1 MLRRAGNDCLAY
13 ITSHILMWILLSVT
27 TTVTAQQKSATHK
40 NFPLQTTIYLHLP
53 DHHDTAFQSVE
64 GGQSYHDNS
73 ETSNKRAAKMY
84 APFAGNQSEPAKK
97 YSIEGIITLTI
108 QTTPTTCGYSNGSIV
123 ITAAGGIAP
132 YLFSATIAGSTFTQN
147 TGNFQ
152 NLTAG
157 SYQFTI
163 TDANGQ
169 TVTTVVDL
177 SNTFAP
183 PSVSIS
189 AYMNPSGCATFDGG
203 LTLSASGGAPPYSY
217 SLDNSNYQ
225 SSNVF
230 TGLSQGLYLAFARD
244 ANGCIRQT
252 YGNFLSGS
260 NNACFGVGLSYS
272 YYSCN
277 NNGIITIP
285 QIVFG
290 VPPYQYSLDGMNYQ
304 DDNNFYNLGSGFQ
317 HVYLKDAAGVV
328 NVYTITIFQYCA
340 IDISATV
347 TDASCGSNDGQ
358 LMASAANG
366 AAPYTYSLDG
376 VNFQNS
382 NTFTGL
388 APGNY
393 TLTVKDVNGETVSV
407 DEFIGNGCPTVTAIA
422 ADETCSQKNGTIVS
436 TGAGGSMP
444 YKFSIDG
451 INFQNSSTFTGLAAG
466 SYTITIKDAAGFTST
481 APVTVNGNCLL
492 VNINIA
498 NAVCSKINGSISLSA
513 TNGAAPYRFSIDG
526 INFQDGNLFTGLAAG
541 DYTISVKDA
550 TNAQKDSL
558 VTITDNPAPKISL
571 AVIQASCTNTNGSLN
586 ITATGGT
593 APLQYSTDGINFQN
607 NNVFNNLDSG
617 VYVGYVQDA
626 NGCIGTD
633 TVHLTALPTP
643 VVFIGNDTSLCNGQ
657 AITLAAP
664 QAPGYAF
671 LWQDNSTAYN
681 NVVTRPGTYYVRAT
695 NQFNCSA
702 SDTISIIYKS
712 LPVIS
717 LGSDTSICSTQH
729 LLLNASYPQS
739 AYLWQDG
746 STSANFDVLQAGRY
760 AVRVTNS
767 CGVTSASI
775 MVSLKKC
782 ACKFY
787 IPTAFTPDKDGKN
800 DIFKPGYQCL
810 FSNYEMK
817 LYNRFGQLMFSSLDP
832 ATGWD
837 GSFKNKQQPI
847 GVYVYEVLYKDNI
860 TGKSEHIKGTV
871 TLLR

>member
-1 MLRRAGNDCLAY
+1 MLRRAGNDRLAY
-13 ITSHILMWILLSVT
+13 ITSHIVIWILLSVT
-27 TTVTAQQKSATHK
+27 ATVTAQQKSDPPK

-53 DHHDTAFQSVE
+53 DHHDTAFQSA
-64 GGQSYHDNS
+64 GGSQVSH
-73 ETSNKRAAKMY
+73 SNHNLNNQWTAKIH
-84 APFAGNQSEPAKK
+84 APFAGNKSEPAKK
-97 YSIEGIITLTI
+97 YSIDGIITLTI
-108 QTTPTTCGYSNGSIV
+108 QTTPTTCGYSNGSII
-123 ITAAGGIAP
+123 ITAAGGTAP

-157 SYQFTI
+157 SYQFDI

-169 TVTTVVDL
+169 TASTVVDL
-177 SNTFAP
+177 PNTFAP
-183 PSVSIS
+183 PSVSIG
-189 AYMNPSGCATFDGG
+189 AYLNPSGCATFDGG
-203 LTLSASGGAPPYSY
+203 LTLTASGGTPPYSY
-217 SLDNSNYQ
+217 SLDNANYQ
-225 SSNVF
+225 TSNVF

-252 YGNFLSGS
+252 FGNFLSG
-260 NNACFGVGLSYS
+260 NNSACFGVGLTYS

-285 QIVFG
+285 QVAFG

-340 IDISATV
+340 LDISATV
-347 TDASCGSNDGQ
+347 TDASCGSNNGQ
-358 LMASAANG
+358 LTASAASG

-393 TLTVKDVNGETVSV
+393 TLTVKDVNGETASV
-407 DEFIGNGCPTVTAIA
+407 DAFIATGCPTVTAIA
-422 ADETCSQKNGTIVS
+422 TDETCSQKNGTIVS
-436 TGAGGSMP
+436 TGAGGTLP
-444 YKFSIDG
+444 YRFSIDG
-451 INFQNSSTFTGLAAG
+451 INFQNSNTFTGLAAG

-481 APVTVNGNCLL
+481 TPVTVNGNCLL
-492 VNINIA
+492 VNINIT
-498 NAVCSKINGSISLSA
+498 NAICSNSNGSISISA
-513 TNGAAPYRFSIDG
+513 TNGTAPYQFSIDG

-541 DYTISVKDA
+541 DYTISIKDA
-550 TNAQKDSL
+550 TNAQKDSV
-558 VTITDNPAPKISL
+558 VTITDTPAPKASL
-571 AVIQASCTNTNGSLN
+571 AVTQASCTNTNGS
-586 ITATGGT
+586 ITITGTGGT
-593 APLQYSTDGINFQN
+593 APLQYSIDGLNFQN
-607 NNVFNNLDSG
+607 NNVFNSLDSG
-617 VYVGYVQDA
+617 IYVGYVQDA
-626 NGCIGTD
+626 NGCTGTD
-633 TVHLTALPTP
+633 TIQLTALPTP

-657 AITLAAP
+657 TITLAAP
-664 QAPGYAF
+664 RAPGYTY

-681 NVVTRPGTYYVRAT
+681 NVVSKPGTYYVDVT

-702 SDTISIIYKS
+702 SDTISITYKS
-712 LPVIS
+712 LPLIS
-717 LGSDTSICSTQH
+717 LGSDTAICSTQH
-729 LLLNASYPQS
+729 LVLNAFYPQS
-739 AYLWQDG
+739 TYLWQDG
-746 STSANFDVLQAGRY
+746 SASPNFDVSRAGTY
-760 AVRVTNS
+760 TVKVTNT
-767 CGVTSASI
+767 CGVTNASAT
-775 MVSLKKC
+775 VSVKNC

-817 LYNRFGQLMFSSLDP
+817 LYNRFGQLLFTSQDP
-832 ATGWD
+832 ARGWD

-847 GVYVYEVLYKDNI
+847 GVYVYEVVYKDNI
-860 TGKSEHIKGTV
+860 TGKPGHLKGTV